1 MADQEPYRNP
11 LKSAWQEGK
20 QTLNGWLA
28 IPSNVTAEVMAHQG
42 WDSLTFDMQHGLI
55 DYTDTLP
62 MLAAISTTPTIAM
75 ARLSWLDESLI
86 MKMLDAGC
94 DGVICPM
101 VNSAEDAKRL
111 VNACRYP
118 PQGIRSFGPIR
129 KSIYAGPNYY
139 KTANEEVLS
148 FAMIE
153 TLNGLDNLEDILSVD
168 GLSGVYVG
176 PADLSMAL
184 GCTPK
189 FDQEEK
195 PVIEAIERVVKT
207 AHSKGKWVGVHNL
220 TPEYALKMT
229 ALGTNFVTVA
239 SDLKLMTKAASE
251 AISTFR
257 RGLDKL

>member
-1 MADQEPYRNP
+1 MIDQEPYRNP
-11 LKSAWQEGK
+11 LKSSWQEGK
-20 QTLNGWLA
+20 QTVNGWLA

-42 WDSLTFDMQHGLI
+42 WDSLTFDMQHGLV

-62 MLAAISTTPTIAM
+62 MLAAISTTP
-75 ARLSWLDESLI
+75 
-86 MKMLDAGC
+86 
-94 DGVICPM
+94 
-101 VNSAEDAKRL
+101 KRL

-129 KSIYAGPNYY
+129 KGIYAGPNYY

-220 TPEYALKMT
+220 TPEYALKNDSSRDE
-229 ALGTNFVTVA
+229 LCDNCLR
-239 SDLKLMTKAASE
+239 LK
-251 AISTFR
+251 IN
-257 RGLDKL
+257 DKSRL